1 MKIAHDFKLA
11 KSRFF
16 FLPRFLM
23 REVTGFEFKSVCYA
37 IVLP

>member
-16 FLPRFLM
+16 FLPRFT
-23 REVTGFEFKSVCYA
+23 REVTGFEFNSVCYA